1 MNWGK
6 GIILVLAI
14 FILFISGM
22 SIYMFLAP
30 VDDYDHQYYEN
41 GLNFDHDY
49 NRERQVIKDHATPSV
64 RVANQKFFL
73 GFTQPVTGHIKFL
86 RPSDTAL
93 DKTFKLEG
101 KEIEISLK
109 TIPVGQWQLVMAWES
124 NHKAYLYHKEVYI
137 K

>member
-6 GIILVLAI
+6 GIILVLVI
-14 FILFISGM
+14 FVLFITGM
-22 SIYMFLAP
+22 SVKFFLMP

-49 NRERQVIKDHATPSV
+49 NREKQVVTDHAAPSL
-64 RVANQKFFL
+64 RISGQEFHLTFN
-73 GFTQPVTGHIKFL
+73 QPVTGNIKFL

-93 DKTFKLEG
+93 DRTFKLEG

-109 TIPVGQWQLVMAWES
+109 TIPAGQWQLVMNWE
-124 NHKAYLYHKEVYI
+124 NDHKAYLFHKEVYI